1 MKVLRDQRGSNAL
14 LVIIIVLLVVIL
26 GGGGYYF
33 YTTQNDKKDDA
44 SSDSSSS
51 SDNDTTGNSN
61 SSTASQKTADL
72 VNVKDG
78 KGTGTAVSKLVNGK
92 YVLTITTANL
102 PKPAKGYQYVAW
114 LEKKIPF
121 SQVQAGALDEDDD
134 GVYTLEFKPDNDYT
148 TYRFVYV
155 TLEPTKN
162 DDSAPGEK
170 VLDGNFL

>member
-1 MKVLRDQRGSNAL
+1 MKGLNNQKGSNAL
-14 LVIIIVLLVVIL
+14 LVVIIVLLVVLL
-26 GGGGYYF
+26 GGGGYYL
-33 YTTQNDKKDDA
+33 YTTTNGKDDT

-51 SDNDTTGNSN
+51 EDSDNSN
-61 SSTASQKTADL
+61 STNSTQKTAEL

-78 KGTGTAVSKLVNGK
+78 QGTGTAVSKLVNGK
-92 YVLTITTANL
+92 YVLTITTKNL
-102 PKPAKGYQYVAW
+102 PKPEKGYQYVAW

-134 GVYTLEFKPDNDYT
+134 GVYTLEFKPDNDYS